1 EAQIAQ
7 LRLADAAG
15 FGASSR
21 RIGTSS
27 DGWSRVWSSIP
38 WLAGHF
44 QRPAFKDAAD
54 AAASSVDRHLSEAVF
69 SVSSHSSGFLV
80 SVKVPGHRA
89 TLLLVGGQVLPILS
103 L

>member
-1 EAQIAQ
+1 MVRLDPHYRIVFGEGGELDAMAEVSRMEAQIAQ

-54 AAASSVDRHLSEAVF
+54 AAASSVDRHLSEAV
-69 SVSSHSSGFLV
+69 
-80 SVKVPGHRA
+80 
-89 TLLLVGGQVLPILS
+89 LS
-103 L
+103 